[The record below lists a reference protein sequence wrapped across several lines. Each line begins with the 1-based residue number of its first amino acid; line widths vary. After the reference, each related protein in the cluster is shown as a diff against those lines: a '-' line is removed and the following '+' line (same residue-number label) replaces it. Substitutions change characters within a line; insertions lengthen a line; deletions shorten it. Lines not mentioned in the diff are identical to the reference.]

1 MLKTDPIS
9 RLSRAMRELQDCL
22 ASTSAPEQLVD
33 SMAAR
38 LEELTAEFNAY
49 RAPVV
54 PTPTFGLGSVPRGAF
69 CRNPE
74 LTSETW
80 SPDRLDGEMTFTA
93 FHLGAN
99 GSAHGGSV
107 SLLFDGVLG
116 RLANEDGVWR
126 RNAYLKIDFRSLTP
140 LETPLRVEG
149 FLVRSEG
156 RKFWYG
162 GRLWNGEILA
172 AEADALFLTVPDGGY

>member
-1 MLKTDPIS
+1 
-9 RLSRAMRELQDCL
+9 MRDLQDCL
-22 ASTSAPEQLVD
+22 ASTSASDDLVD

-38 LEELTAEFNAY
+38 LEALTAEFNIY
-49 RAPVV
+49 RV
-54 PTPTFGLGSVPRGAF
+54 PMVPSSTYGLGSVPRGAF
-69 CRNPE
+69 SRNPE
-74 LTSETW
+74 LTSETR
-80 SPDRLDGEMTFTA
+80 SSDRLDGEITFTA
-93 FHLGAN
+93 FHHGAN
-99 GSAHGGSV
+99 GSVHGGSV

-156 RKFWYG
+156 RKFWYR
-162 GRLWNGEILA
+162 GRLWNGELLA
-172 AEADALFLTVPDGGY
+172 AEADALFLTVPQGGY